1 MGYYELI
8 ELRRLSNI
16 CHKAI
21 HNKTLVNG
29 SLFSLFSFFRQGTSF
44 LLLIILA
51 NYIQPK
57 EYGRLSLFTTV
68 VTFVGFIMAFSTRGY
83 PSVTYFK
90 KNTEGFKKDFSAT
103 IILGLVTVA
112 ILSLPISFLGDWLGE
127 KLELSKQLL
136 WYVLI
141 VSFFSLVFTLQQDYL
156 RIKEEVVSFG
166 IYNCSNAVL
175 NFVLSLI
182 LVIMFGQSWMGRV
195 NASVVCTVLLGLLS
209 FFFFFQ
215 RDLIRVS
222 IPWKNYRDAL
232 AWGLPMMPHVATG
245 WLRQGL
251 DRYIINY
258 FYGVYE
264 VGVFSFAMN
273 LANII
278 IMIGTAFNSTNSVTL
293 YQVLSDKGLTNE
305 QKRYKLNRQ
314 TRIIFI
320 IYLTATIAV
329 LISMTLLTYLALPK
343 YRESVPYMWV
353 LAINGLGNCIYFLY
367 CNYMFYYSKTKKLM
381 YITFSTSL
389 IHVGLSF
396 ALTRYSLYC
405 TALVYGSVMA
415 LMALMVIWQAKK
427 LIRINLA

>member
-209 FFFFFQ
+209 FF
-215 RDLIRVS
+215 
-222 IPWKNYRDAL
+222 
-232 AWGLPMMPHVATG
+232 HVATG

>member
-175 NFVLSLI
+175 NFVLSLH
-182 LVIMFGQSWMGRV
+182 
-195 NASVVCTVLLGLLS
+195 LLMLLCR
-209 FFFFFQ
+209 F
-215 RDLIRVS
+215 
-222 IPWKNYRDAL
+222 
-232 AWGLPMMPHVATG
+232 
-245 WLRQGL
+245 
-251 DRYIINY
+251 
-258 FYGVYE
+258 
-264 VGVFSFAMN
+264 
-273 LANII
+273 
-278 IMIGTAFNSTNSVTL
+278 
-293 YQVLSDKGLTNE
+293 
-305 QKRYKLNRQ
+305 
-314 TRIIFI
+314 
-320 IYLTATIAV
+320 
-329 LISMTLLTYLALPK
+329 
-343 YRESVPYMWV
+343 
-353 LAINGLGNCIYFLY
+353 
-367 CNYMFYYSKTKKLM
+367 
-381 YITFSTSL
+381 
-389 IHVGLSF
+389 
-396 ALTRYSLYC
+396 
-405 TALVYGSVMA
+405 
-415 LMALMVIWQAKK
+415 
-427 LIRINLA
+427 

>member
-1 MGYYELI
+1 M
-8 ELRRLSNI
+8 
-16 CHKAI
+16 
-21 HNKTLVNG
+21 
-29 SLFSLFSFFRQGTSF
+29 
-44 LLLIILA
+44 
-51 NYIQPK
+51 
-57 EYGRLSLFTTV
+57 
-68 VTFVGFIMAFSTRGY
+68 
-83 PSVTYFK
+83 
-90 KNTEGFKKDFSAT
+90 
-103 IILGLVTVA
+103 
-112 ILSLPISFLGDWLGE
+112 
-127 KLELSKQLL
+127 
-136 WYVLI
+136 
-141 VSFFSLVFTLQQDYL
+141 
-156 RIKEEVVSFG
+156 VSFG